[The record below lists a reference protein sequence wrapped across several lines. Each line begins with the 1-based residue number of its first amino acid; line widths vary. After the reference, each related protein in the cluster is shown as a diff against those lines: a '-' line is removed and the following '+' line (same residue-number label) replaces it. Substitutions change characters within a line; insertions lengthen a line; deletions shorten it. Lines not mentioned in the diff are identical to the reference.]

1 MIELLYVT
9 VIITAILISDI
20 CIVSIYIYPL
30 QIPYIYIITTV
41 LSIYYTYIWSFP
53 KMGLPP
59 VIIHFS
65 MDFPWNRP
73 AAVTWPQ
80 RGGAVLGLPRPGG
93 AWKSRNTL
101 RQRPMKNG
109 AFYRDC
115 REYRGF
121 IGDKYIY
128 VHIYIYVY
136 RTKIIYNQ
144 GFWMGQSS
152 TTWVFG
158 WEHHLQLG
166 DLYRIYIYRGF
177 ERFGVRLCTSKVGR
191 LCTSDGWSSV
201 HVFVVWFCH
210 CSSVTWFFF

>member
-1 MIELLYVT
+1 MNSNDWIT
-9 VIITAILISDI
+9 VCYCNYNSNSHFWYMY
-20 CIVSIYIYPL
+20 CFYIYISPTNPL
-30 QIPYIYIITTV
+30 YIYIITTV

-128 VHIYIYVY
+128 VHIYIYMY
-136 RTKIIYNQ
+136 IERKL
-144 GFWMGQSS
+144 S
-152 TTWVFG
+152 TTRVFG
-158 WEHHLQLG
+158 WDNHLQLG
-166 DLYRIYIYRGF
+166 F
-177 ERFGVRLCTSKVGR
+177 
-191 LCTSDGWSSV
+191 SDGNIIYN
-201 HVFVVWFCH
+201 
-210 CSSVTWFFF
+210 